1 MEHHLEL
8 ANKQMDEMEGLLSKD
23 NELTY
28 EEDEKLQELYQEI
41 KENLEIGSDM
51 ILGNER
57 YVEKEIT
64 ELNKSKKRFK
74 NLCNEFDTPDDI
86 IDATMNDMFPDEDSM
101 EGFDWTF
108 E

>member
-1 MEHHLEL
+1 MEYHLEI
-8 ANKQMDEMEGLLSKD
+8 ANKQMDKMEDLLSKD
-23 NELTY
+23 DELTY
-28 EEDEKLQELYQEI
+28 EEDEKIQELYQEI

-57 YVEKEIT
+57 YIEKEIN

-74 NLCNEFDTPDDI
+74 NLCEQFDTPDEI